1 LTKQGGDYAVPGIG
15 MNDERRILML
25 QTAFDNLARVGIK
38 HGDLLY
44 AALKITAY
52 SNHHS
57 ARFLQ
62 ALVNLPQTSLLAR
75 REMALFYELYAYL
88 KRKRFV
94 ANAPGLPPD
103 RLQTTLLLLHK
114 ARRE

>member
-1 LTKQGGDYAVPGIG
+1 

-38 HGDLLY
+38 HGDLPY

-52 SNHHS
+52 SNHRS

-62 ALVNLPQTSLLAR
+62 AVVNLPQTRLLAR
-75 REMALFYELYAYL
+75 RETTLSYELHVYL
-88 KRKRFV
+88 KRKRF
-94 ANAPGLPPD
+94 ASNAPGLLPD